1 MSGILKIKISETT
14 DELKELLKSIKEQK
28 VKERVQVLYWLKS
41 EQVKTEKAIANLTGK
56 HRTTVSRWLSSYRT
70 EGINAL
76 LRIGKS
82 TGRSRKLNNE
92 IEQSLEKELQDE
104 QGFSSYKEIQTWL
117 GVVHDVEM
125 SYTGVHQL
133 VRYRLKA
140 KLKVP
145 RPVHLKQ
152 EPGAVEDFKKNSENA
167 FNKS

>member
-14 DELKELLKSIKEQK
+14 DELKELLKSIKEKK

-41 EQVKTEKAIANLTGK
+41 EQVKTENAIANLTGK
-56 HRTTVSRWLSSYRT
+56 HRTTVSRWLSRYRT
-70 EGINAL
+70 GLMNTL
-76 LRIGKS
+76 LKKGKS
-82 TGRSRKLNNE
+82 TGRSRKLNDE
-92 IEQSLEKELQDE
+92 IEKSLKQELQDE

-117 GVVHDVEM
+117 RVVHDVEM

-145 RPVHLKQ
+145 RPVHLK
-152 EPGAVEDFKKNSENA
+152 
-167 FNKS
+167 